1 MYRVLLYDNPNK
13 ENPQIVHEPYSYGE
27 KIKEDE
33 VYLSLNGLGISTFE
47 FTFNINNKYYHRIEP
62 IINFIQII
70 DITRNQEIFYGRVAK
85 ITNKMESSGS
95 FSQTILAEDSKAF
108 LYDSVQTYM
117 KPTRMTVEAFLK
129 RIINTHNKQV
139 EPYKQFRVGTVNV
152 IDNGDLLRG
161 LGYQSTADTIKE
173 KLLDRLGGTLILR
186 RIGNINYLD
195 YLSDYGKNS
204 ETPLQLTKNL
214 KSATRDI
221 NISDLF
227 TRIVPVGQD
236 IEDNSNTNIEIGTD
250 FSRPKYTI
258 EKVNG
263 GKNYLD
269 DPALIKKFGLN
280 IGIVEFST
288 VKDASILKRRGQQWL
303 RGQSLMLVTWDV
315 EAIELGLLDK
325 RYELITVGN
334 SYKVD
339 NQFIYAVE
347 RLQVIE
353 KKFSIL
359 APQKVNLTIGSKKK
373 KLTDYQNEIKA
384 IKSNLVNIKANAS
397 AGSQSVSELIDNYKG
412 VSLKLS
418 EHTEI
423 LSGLSEENSS
433 LTKLIEETKNNLVQL
448 EGNTNESVELIEKS
462 QEELQTIVK
471 NQKEV
476 INALDKRLTELENK

>member
-1 MYRVLLYDNPNK
+1 MYRVLLYDNPNRL
-13 ENPQIVHEPYSYGE
+13 NPKIVHEPYSYGE
-27 KIKEDE
+27 KIKESE

-47 FTFNINNKYYHRIEP
+47 FTFNINNKYYQKIEP

-70 DITRNQEIFYGRVAK
+70 DAVREQEIFYGRVAK
-85 ITNKMESSGS
+85 ITNTMDTSGS
-95 FSQTILAEDSKAF
+95 FSQSFLIEDEKAF

-117 KPTRMTVEAFLK
+117 KPTRMPVRDYLQK
-129 RIINTHNKQV
+129 IIDIHNKQV
-139 EPYKQFRVGTVNV
+139 EPYKRFKLGNVDV

-173 KLLDRLGGTLILR
+173 KLLDRLGGTLTLR
-186 RIGNINYLD
+186 RVGNINYLD
-195 YLSDYGKNS
+195 YLSNYGVNS

-221 NISDLF
+221 DISELF

-236 IEDNSNTNIEIGTD
+236 IEDTSNTDIEVGTD

-269 DPALIKKFGLN
+269 DEALIKKFGLN
-280 IGIVEFST
+280 TGIVEFSN
-288 VKDASILKRRGQQWL
+288 VKDPSILKRRGLQWL
-303 RGQSLMLVTWDV
+303 KDQSLMLVTWTV

-325 RYELITVGN
+325 RYELITLGN

-339 NQFIYAVE
+339 NQFLYAVE

-359 APQKVNLTIGSKKK
+359 APQKVTLTIGSKKK
-373 KLTDYQNEIKA
+373 KLTDYQNEIKT
-384 IKSNLVNIKANAS
+384 IQSNLVNIKANAS
-397 AGSQSVSELIDNYKG
+397 AGTQSISDLIKKQESLKNEVSQQNNEIINLSEG
-412 VSLKLS
+412 TQKLS
-418 EHTEI
+418 ESINSLKDGIAQVETNLSSEI
-423 LSGLSEENSS
+423 TDLKKSREESDETISS
-433 LTKLIEETKNNLVQL
+433 LIKR
-448 EGNTNESVELIEKS
+448 VE
-462 QEELQTIVK
+462 
-471 NQKEV
+471 N
-476 INALDKRLTELENK
+476 LENK

>member
-1 MYRVLLYDNPNK
+1 MYRVLLYDNPNRL
-13 ENPQIVHEPYSYGE
+13 NPKIVHEPYSYGE
-27 KIKEDE
+27 KIKESE

-47 FTFNINNKYYHRIEP
+47 FTFNINNKYYQKIEP

-70 DITRNQEIFYGRVAK
+70 DAVREQEIFYGRVAK
-85 ITNKMESSGS
+85 ITNTMDTSGS
-95 FSQTILAEDSKAF
+95 FSQSFLIEDEKAF

-117 KPTRMTVEAFLK
+117 KPTRMPVRDYLQK
-129 RIINTHNKQV
+129 IIDIHNKQV
-139 EPYKQFRVGTVNV
+139 EPYKRFKLGNVDV

-173 KLLDRLGGTLILR
+173 KLLDRLGGTLTLR
-186 RIGNINYLD
+186 RVGNINYLD
-195 YLSDYGKNS
+195 YLSNYGVNS

-221 NISDLF
+221 DISELF

-236 IEDNSNTNIEIGTD
+236 IEDTSNTDIEVGTD

-269 DPALIKKFGLN
+269 DEALIKKFGLN
-280 IGIVEFST
+280 TGIVEFSN
-288 VKDASILKRRGQQWL
+288 VKDPSILKRRGLQWL
-303 RGQSLMLVTWDV
+303 KDQSLMLVTWTV

-325 RYELITVGN
+325 RYELITLGN

-339 NQFIYAVE
+339 NQFLYAVE

-359 APQKVNLTIGSKKK
+359 APQKVTLTIGSKKK
-373 KLTDYQNEIKA
+373 KLTDYQNEIKT
-384 IKSNLVNIKANAS
+384 IQSNLVNIKANAS
-397 AGSQSVSELIDNYKG
+397 AGTQSISDLIKKQE
-412 VSLKLS
+412 SLKNEVSQQNNEIINLS
-418 EHTEI
+418 EGTQKLSKSINSLKDGIAQVETNLSSEI
-423 LSGLSEENSS
+423 TDLKKSREESDETISS
-433 LTKLIEETKNNLVQL
+433 LIKR
-448 EGNTNESVELIEKS
+448 VE
-462 QEELQTIVK
+462 
-471 NQKEV
+471 N
-476 INALDKRLTELENK
+476 LENK

>member
-1 MYRVLLYDNPNK
+1 MYRVLLFDNPNRK
-13 ENPQIVHEPYSYGE
+13 NPKIVHEPYSYGE
-27 KIKEDE
+27 KIKDSE

-47 FTFNINNKYYHRIEP
+47 FTFNINNKYYQKIEP
-62 IINFIQII
+62 IIHFIQIL
-70 DITRNQEIFYGRVAK
+70 DVTRNKEIFYGRVAK
-85 ITNKMESSGS
+85 ITNKMEASGS
-95 FSQTILAEDSKAF
+95 FSQTLLAEDEKAF

-117 KPTRMTVEAFLK
+117 KPTRMTVSAYLQK
-129 RIINTHNKQV
+129 ILDAHNKQV
-139 EPYKQFRVGTVNV
+139 EAHKQFRLGEVNV
-152 IDNGDLLRG
+152 VDNGDLLRG

-173 KLLDRLGGTLILR
+173 KLLDRLGGTLTLR
-186 RIGNINYLD
+186 RVGNINYLD
-195 YLSDYGKNS
+195 YLSNYGVNS

-221 NISDLF
+221 DISELF

-236 IEDNSNTNIEIGTD
+236 IEDTSNTDIEVGTD

-269 DPALIKKFGLN
+269 DEALIKKFGLN
-280 IGIVEFST
+280 TGIVEFSN
-288 VKDASILKRRGQQWL
+288 VKDPSILKRRGLQWL
-303 RGQSLMLVTWDV
+303 KDQSLMLVTWTV

-325 RYELITVGN
+325 RYELITLGN

-359 APQKVNLTIGSKKK
+359 EPQKVTLTIGSKKK

-384 IKSNLVNIKANAS
+384 IQSNLVNVKKICD
-397 AGSQSVSELIDNYKG
+397 GR
-412 VSLKLS
+412 
-418 EHTEI
+418 
-423 LSGLSEENSS
+423 SS
-433 LTKLIEETKNNLVQL
+433 KHIRV
-448 EGNTNESVELIEKS
+448 
-462 QEELQTIVK
+462 
-471 NQKEV
+471 
-476 INALDKRLTELENK
+476 DKKTGRI